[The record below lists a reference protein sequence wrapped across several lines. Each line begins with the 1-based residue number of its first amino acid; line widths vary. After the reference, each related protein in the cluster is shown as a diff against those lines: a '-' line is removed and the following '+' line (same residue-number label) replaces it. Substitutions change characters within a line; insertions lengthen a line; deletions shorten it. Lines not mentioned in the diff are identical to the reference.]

1 MTSNVGTV
9 YAKPRLF
16 WYSRKVHAKFAT
28 IVFFS
33 WNDDHWG
40 ILIFSIYL
48 IIKLCFNPYDNRSL
62 NSFLQGN
69 RVAVLNDSLTIPV
82 GGDVTNKR
90 MYKSK
95 ANRIKSTKYSLITF
109 LPQNLLEQFR
119 RIANFYFL
127 VMTTISILIG
137 KKRKWP
143 PIPSDWLA
151 GLVTACSATTQTARE
166 ITPAKLAGLLVFDR
180 SDTVLTIL
188 ALWCQLKAC

>member
-1 MTSNVGTV
+1 M
-9 YAKPRLF
+9 
-16 WYSRKVHAKFAT
+16 
-28 IVFFS
+28 
-33 WNDDHWG
+33 
-40 ILIFSIYL
+40 
-48 IIKLCFNPYDNRSL
+48 CFNPYDNRSL

-143 PIPSDWLA
+143 PIPSD
-151 GLVTACSATTQTARE
+151 
-166 ITPAKLAGLLVFDR
+166 
-180 SDTVLTIL
+180 
-188 ALWCQLKAC
+188 